1 MKLNGNGSKIKG
13 KIGNKI
19 TIVDND
25 IRKGCIRPIINMPTN
40 LLDNEII
47 I

>member
-1 MKLNGNGSKIKG
+1 MKFNGSGSKIKG

-25 IRKGCIRPIINMPTN
+25 VPKGCIRPSINMPAN
-40 LLDNEII
+40 LLDNEILI
-47 I
+47 